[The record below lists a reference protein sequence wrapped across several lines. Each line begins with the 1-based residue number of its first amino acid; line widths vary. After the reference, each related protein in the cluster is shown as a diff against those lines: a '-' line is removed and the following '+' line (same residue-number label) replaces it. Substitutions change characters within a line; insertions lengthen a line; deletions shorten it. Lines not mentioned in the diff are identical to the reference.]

1 MLYLLSIF
9 VISFPPRTSRIFKR
23 LNILIG
29 CTTFCFF
36 PLSLFFIHRK
46 KKTKQKK
53 FAKNCC
59 VCFFHFENENNAISA
74 ILNGTIYF
82 GCFSRLANYNDS
94 KFSQGVKNADLG
106 KAEKRKKEH
115 SGAHQHC
122 TLQTLKKLLKK
133 QKQKMFT

>member
-1 MLYLLSIF
+1 MYLFSIF

-36 PLSLFFIHRK
+36 PLSFLFIYR

-59 VCFFHFENENNAISA
+59 VCFFFHFQNENNAISA

-94 KFSQGVKNADLG
+94 QFSQGVKNADLG
-106 KAEKRKKEH
+106 KSERRKKH
-115 SGAHQHC
+115 SRAHQHC